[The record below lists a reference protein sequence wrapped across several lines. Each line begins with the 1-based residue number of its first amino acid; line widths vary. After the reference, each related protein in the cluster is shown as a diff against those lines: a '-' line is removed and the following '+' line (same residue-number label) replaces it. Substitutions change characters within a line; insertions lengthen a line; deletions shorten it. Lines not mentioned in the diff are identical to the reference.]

1 MYKTHDIVFASDC
14 DSKSKLSII
23 GTINKIENYICDFF
37 YRNKVDGLTLKRTI
51 GCAWMYTKNKV
62 NFFKTIDWNTKFAA
76 KCFVSKITSA
86 TIVVD
91 TVFIQNKEIAIYAK
105 TEICL
110 IDLVTNK
117 IRRIDKLNLIK
128 KSMHGSSIYDFEF
141 DRFDTTA
148 KSSKVD
154 ELVVKSTSIDY
165 LNHTNNVE
173 YVRFLINTYSV
184 EELLKSPIREFE
196 IHYLGQAKETETL
209 LVLKQAKENTD
220 YLTITHEDKTYI
232 KCKITKEKNNE

>member
-1 MYKTHDIVFASDC
+1 MYKTSDVVFASEC
-14 DSKSKLSII
+14 DSMSKLSII
-23 GTINKIENYICDFF
+23 GAINKIENYICDFF
-37 YRNKVDGLTLKRTI
+37 YVNKVDGLTLKRTM

-62 NFFKTIDWNTKFAA
+62 QFYKPIDWNTKFVA

-91 TVFIQNKEIAIYAK
+91 TMFIQNKEIAIYSK

-110 IDLVTNK
+110 IDLTTNK
-117 IRRIDKLNLIK
+117 IKRIDKLNLIK
-128 KSMHGSSIYDFEF
+128 KKMQGLSHYDFEF
-141 DRFDTTA
+141 DRLDTID
-148 KSSKVD
+148 KSFKVD

-165 LNHTNNVE
+165 LNHANNVE
-173 YVRFLINTYSV
+173 YVRFILNTYSV

-196 IHYLGQAKETETL
+196 IHYLGQAKENELL
-209 LVLKQAKENTD
+209 LVLKQRKENTD
-220 YLTITHEDKTYI
+220 YLTITHDDKTYI